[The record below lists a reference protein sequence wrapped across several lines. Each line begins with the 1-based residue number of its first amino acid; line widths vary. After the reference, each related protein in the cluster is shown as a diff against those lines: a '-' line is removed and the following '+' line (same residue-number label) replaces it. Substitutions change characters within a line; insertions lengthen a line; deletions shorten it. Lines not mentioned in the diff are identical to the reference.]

1 MLKKLYKLLKKLSL
15 SFLILYGYNILVP
28 YKAIIPINLITV
40 LLLTVFSY
48 PALFILI
55 IIKLLIY

>member
-1 MLKKLYKLLKKLSL
+1 MLKKIYKILKKLSL

-28 YKAIIPINLITV
+28 YKAIIPINMITV
-40 LLLTVFSY
+40 LIITVFSY
-48 PALFILI
+48 PALFIFI